1 MSSSNPRVRITNQ
14 LEKIL
19 NLLSWI
25 NGFLVAK
32 KIDTYKSFTGDG
44 MFIVLSTAD
53 ETLELSFEIL
63 DKIKEHNHGK
73 EDLSQI
79 KVKIGI
85 GAGAH
90 KTFNDTITDFPAP
103 WGPGLI
109 LARRICDLANV
120 NQILLTNFAKEI
132 IANDIDLNEK
142 HYGNLYAKGKFKVKH
157 IDDPIEVFSYYD
169 REHGSLEE
177 ISYKPDIT
185 EILLGKLRLDKQE
198 TIPLMRFT
206 EERIE
211 SGIDHLGDICTAS
224 GLDLGKRSTDLLYKV
239 LFHFGERYIAASYK
253 PPGEFWLTHNCGN
266 PYNLL
271 KYHKAL
277 LCRQNQGEKNYRFLI
292 MEKATLKKDFERYKD
307 FALNFMDWHNDH
319 NHRVSLY
326 RIDIDTSN
334 EIFNRYESFHANGI
348 RDIGIGLWYG
358 MYILQFGPI
367 KNYVNSEY
375 NSDVLVKRKFWF
387 DTQSSDTYRE
397 GEKFFED
404 LVNCVRSGNADK
416 IDKRYLES
424 L

>member
-1 MSSSNPRVRITNQ
+1 VSSSNPRVRITNQ

-63 DKIKEHNHGK
+63 DKIKEHNQGK

-90 KTFNDTITDFPAP
+90 KTFSDTITDFPAP

-120 NQILLTNFAKEI
+120 NQILLTNFAKET

-169 REHGSLEE
+169 RIHVNLE
-177 ISYKPDIT
+177 
-185 EILLGKLRLDKQE
+185 
-198 TIPLMRFT
+198 
-206 EERIE
+206 
-211 SGIDHLGDICTAS
+211 
-224 GLDLGKRSTDLLYKV
+224 
-239 LFHFGERYIAASYK
+239 
-253 PPGEFWLTHNCGN
+253 
-266 PYNLL
+266 
-271 KYHKAL
+271 
-277 LCRQNQGEKNYRFLI
+277 
-292 MEKATLKKDFERYKD
+292 
-307 FALNFMDWHNDH
+307 
-319 NHRVSLY
+319 
-326 RIDIDTSN
+326 
-334 EIFNRYESFHANGI
+334 
-348 RDIGIGLWYG
+348 
-358 MYILQFGPI
+358 
-367 KNYVNSEY
+367 
-375 NSDVLVKRKFWF
+375 
-387 DTQSSDTYRE
+387 
-397 GEKFFED
+397 
-404 LVNCVRSGNADK
+404 
-416 IDKRYLES
+416 
-424 L
+424 